1 MALLNYCMFD
11 VSWHFVF
18 FLIAWDFES
27 LVEELKS
34 AICPELDASCGAF
47 LNANFHGHQVSW
59 TGIGGVG
66 VLVTRLIPLRDF
78 GGASG
83 FQYAS
88 KPPLPTSRSH
98 LSRCH
103 PRIRRSALQHA
114 SVLCNQMIPDPFES
128 YLNISRI
135 YIYSES
141 DGGTQTQQ
149 NGFILRWNYFQ
160 KWHLQFDTR
169 SCWIWESFLGILC
182 FKWQSANIT
191 ETHGASGKVTSWR
204 PGVELGDMGCS
215 TSLSLWCPISIS
227 VYIYI

>member
-1 MALLNYCMFD
+1 MRFWKLGRRIEVCNLSGTRCI
-11 VSWHFVF
+11 
-18 FLIAWDFES
+18 LRS
-27 LVEELKS
+27 LS
-34 AICPELDASCGAF
+34 QCQFPWAPSF
-47 LNANFHGHQVSW
+47 LNRYWRRWS
-59 TGIGGVG
+59 
-66 VLVTRLIPLRDF
+66 TRLIPLRDF

-103 PRIRRSALQHA
+103 PRIREVHCNMLQCCA
-114 SVLCNQMIPDPFES
+114 TKW
-128 YLNISRI
+128 YLIHLSLI
-135 YIYSES
+135 WIFHEYKYSES